1 MSSFFF
7 ILFYVLLIQQIKS
20 QYLSFKLDFQTEQVP
35 LEESKEKIFSHYYE
49 HELKTY
55 LCLGN
60 PKQCFNFKIITNVEI

>member
-35 LEESKEKIFSHYYE
+35 LEESKEKIF
-49 HELKTY
+49 
-55 LCLGN
+55 
-60 PKQCFNFKIITNVEI
+60 FFFF